1 MSFELHCETCGAPSG
16 PSVGICPYCKTSF
29 ANAVASNPAMA
40 SLKDAYEKGLLKQAL
55 SQALALK
62 DSEQMQND
70 PTFLCLYGKILIE
83 AEGPS
88 AQIKSCFA
96 KAAALNSAVAP
107 EAQLYIDMLSAKSMF
122 REGLNDPGEQW
133 FKKMLA
139 EHPNNPHLLFIM
151 GAHLFWVD
159 RETQDSSRYLEQ
171 CVQLHPNFARAWG
184 CLFAVYKFL
193 KSEANMKRC
202 GREFLRLEDDLRMKK
217 YIEEQMVTVF

>member
-40 SLKDAYEKGLLKQAL
+40 SLKDAYEKGLLK
-55 SQALALK
+55 

-107 EAQLYIDMLSAKSMF
+107 EAQLHIDMLSAKSMF

-139 EHPNNPHLLFIM
+139 E
-151 GAHLFWVD
+151 
-159 RETQDSSRYLEQ
+159 
-171 CVQLHPNFARAWG
+171 HPNFARAWG